1 MGRRRAASEPSRQ
14 LLCCLSG
21 SFRVT
26 ASDGEC
32 RDFQA
37 GDALRLDD
45 TSGSGH
51 VTTVTSSVPVTC
63 VMVALDQ

>member
-1 MGRRRAASEPSRQ
+1 M
-14 LLCCLSG
+14 
-21 SFRVT
+21 